1 MKRKKVLSI
10 VLAGILSLGLISCS
24 NSNENSSGSNSDG
37 KKEIV
42 FWSVFTGADGENMT
56 KMIDDYN
63 KTNPE
68 YKVKHMPIEAD
79 DMYTKIPTVVGSGKD
94 VPDLT
99 IVHAERLA
107 LFQEQGLLQPLNGYI
122 EASGNIKESN
132 YVENAWKMGNINNE
146 QYSIPLDVHSV
157 VTYYNKDL
165 LEKYGPNVLDDG
177 VITFDEVREV
187 SKKSSADNITSFGLT
202 WMRVQ
207 YLSYLAQ
214 LNGDLSKDGKEV
226 SLDSPQSIKIFTE
239 LDSLVKDNV
248 TTQDGDDPGQL
259 FRSGQLVFWPEGIWM
274 QNSLKGID
282 INWGMTHMV
291 TMDKDNQKDWSS
303 SHQFVMFKNDK
314 MTEEKAK
321 GIMEFVNWI
330 GENTLEWAKAGQ
342 VPANYA
348 IRENEEFK
356 ALPQAFLLEDASK
369 LKIYDY
375 KYYGNAVE
383 ALDKVVFEAA
393 FGRMTPQDAAAAMQ
407 KEASEKIQMA
417 Q

>member
-10 VLAGILSLGLISCS
+10 ILAGILSFGLVSCG
-24 NSNENSSGSNSDG
+24 NSEETSSGGSSGGN
-37 KKEIV
+37 KEIV

-94 VPDLT
+94 VPDVT

-107 LFQEQGLLQPLNGYI
+107 LFAEKDLLQPLNQYI
-122 EASGNIKESN
+122 ESSDVVKEAN
-132 YVENAWKMGNINNE
+132 YVENAWAMGTINNQ
-146 QYSIPLDVHSV
+146 QYSIPLDVHSLA
-157 VTYYNKDL
+157 TYYNKDL

-177 VITFDEVREV
+177 VITLDEVKEV
-187 SKKSSADNITSFGLT
+187 GKKSSADNIAAFGLT
-202 WMRVQ
+202 WMRIQ
-207 YLSYLAQ
+207 YLSFLAQ
-214 LNGDLSKDGKEV
+214 INGDITTNGTEV
-226 SLDSPQSIKIFTE
+226 NLDSPEAIEIFTE
-239 LDSLVKDNV
+239 LDSLVKDKIA
-248 TTQDGDDPGQL
+248 TQDGDDPGQL

-274 QNSLKGID
+274 QNSLAGID

-291 TMDKDNQKDWSS
+291 TMDANNQKDWSS
-303 SHQFVMFKNDK
+303 SHQFVMLKNEE
-314 MTEEKAK
+314 MTDEKAK

-330 GENTLEWAKAGQ
+330 GENSLEWAKAGQ

-356 ALPQAFLLEDASK
+356 AMPQAFVLEDSSK
-369 LKIYDY
+369 LKLYDY

-393 FGRMTPQDAAAAMQ
+393 FGRMTPEDAAAAMQ